1 MASFASSTDPST
13 RVLLVVL
20 ARFVA
25 GIWGR
30 AARVAAVFQ
39 TDIENPTATRA
50 ARLPGISP

>member
-1 MASFASSTDPST
+1 MASFARSTDPST

-25 GIWGR
+25 GIWGL
-30 AARVAAVFQ
+30 AARVAAVFK
-39 TDIENPTATRA
+39 TDIENPTATRV